1 VAFPQVGIGV
11 TYIPALEPLLAIDG
25 LVDVVEVEPQIFW
38 AETGDPAHPYRCDPR
53 VQSHLDALPHPK
65 SVHSVGC
72 AVGGSKAP
80 HPARVALFAEAA
92 QRLDPVVTSEHL
104 SFDRAGAPGSEFWT
118 RFFLPPL
125 QSRDGAS
132 LAAANV
138 AAVASRV
145 GGDLAVETGVNYLA
159 PQPGQ
164 LSDGAYVAA
173 VVEEARCG
181 ILLDLHNVWTNE
193 HNGRQSVRDFVAELP
208 LDRVWE
214 LHVAGGQEHA
224 GYWLDAH
231 NGAVPDPVLDLLA
244 AIVPELPCLRL
255 ATFEI
260 VPEFVPS
267 LGLPGLRQ
275 QIEAIRRACD
285 GDRHRASFGVGGR
298 GGQAG
303 RSVVNVSPEALVGEA
318 EPLPL
323 TPEAWEN
330 ALGGEVI
337 GRTPEHPPVEAIRHD
352 PGTALLRELVEEGR
366 AGALAGALQLS
377 IRLLLLSLGSAEVRR
392 IMAGFWHEVPP
403 EPFASTEAL
412 GFARYLRNH
421 WPDVAYLDEVLSFET
436 ACIESLITSEPR
448 SVTFRHDPAEVLGA
462 LADGRRPEAE
472 ER

>member
-38 AETGDPAHPYRCDPR
+38 AETGDPAHPFRCDPF
-53 VQSHLDALPHPK
+53 VQSHLDALAQPK

-72 AVGGSKAP
+72 AVGGSKSP
-80 HPARVALFAEAA
+80 PPARVALFAEAA
-92 QRLDPVVTSEHL
+92 QRLDPVVTSDHL
-104 SFDRAGAPGSEFWT
+104 SFDRAGTPGSEFWT

-145 GGDLAVETGVNYLA
+145 GGELAVETGVNYLA
-159 PQPGQ
+159 PQRGQ

-193 HNGRQSVRDFVAELP
+193 RNGRQSVRDFVAELP

-231 NGAVPDPVLDLLA
+231 SGAVPDPVLDLLA
-244 AIVPELPCLRL
+244 GIVPELPCLRL
-255 ATFEI
+255 VTFEI

-267 LGLPGLRQ
+267 VGLRGVRH
-275 QIEAIRRACD
+275 QIEAIRRACE
-285 GDRHRASFGVGGR
+285 GDRHRASFGIGGWDR
-298 GGQAG
+298 PVARASSETLG
-303 RSVVNVSPEALVGEA
+303 GEA
-318 EPLPL
+318 ELLPL

-337 GRTPEHPPVEAIRHD
+337 GRAAEHPTVGAIRDD

-366 AGALAGALQLS
+366 AGALAGALRLS

-392 IMAGFWHEVPP
+392 IMAGFWHEEPP
-403 EPFASTEAL
+403 QPFASTEAL
-412 GFARYLRNH
+412 GFARYLRDH
-421 WPDVAYLDEVLSFET
+421 WPEVAFLDEVLSFET
-436 ACIESLITSEPR
+436 ACIESLMTGEPQP
-448 SVTFRHDPAEVLGA
+448 VTFRHDLAEVLGA
-462 LADGRRPEAE
+462 LADGKRPDAE
-472 ER
+472 EC